1 MKPEKINR
9 EKMRNPE
16 KNKSV
21 LKIFHLKKRIN
32 LSRSFKNKEK
42 KIKIKLFIYFKLN
55 ASLSI
60 ISY

>member
-9 EKMRNPE
+9 EKMTNPE
-16 KNKSV
+16 KNKSI
-21 LKIFHLKKRIN
+21 LMMFYLKKIN
-32 LSRSFKNKEK
+32 LSRSFKNKDK
-42 KIKIKLFIYFKLN
+42 KIKIKLFIYFKIK

>member
-21 LKIFHLKKRIN
+21 LMIFHLKKRIN

-42 KIKIKLFIYFKLN
+42 KIKIKPFIYFKLK
-55 ASLSI
+55 ASFNI

>member
-16 KNKSV
+16 KNISI
-21 LKIFHLKKRIN
+21 LMMFYLKKIN
-32 LSRSFKNKEK
+32 LSRSFKNKDK
-42 KIKIKLFIYFKLN
+42 KIQIKLFIYFKFK

>member
-16 KNKSV
+16 KNKSI
-21 LKIFHLKKRIN
+21 LMMFYLKKIN
-32 LSRSFKNKEK
+32 LSRSFKNKDK
-42 KIKIKLFIYFKLN
+42 KIKIKLFIYFKLK

>member
-21 LKIFHLKKRIN
+21 LMIFHLKKRIN

-42 KIKIKLFIYFKLN
+42 KIKIKLFIYFKIL